1 MSFDV
6 VEQFEQKIAEFYGA
20 PYAVA
25 VDCCTHAVELCLRY
39 KNVQKTSV
47 PKHTYLSIPMTLE
60 KLGLTWKFNDEEW
73 IDYYKLEDTNII
85 DAAVLWKPS
94 SYIPKTLMC
103 LSFQY
108 KKHLSLGR
116 GGAILCNNKNGYI
129 ILKKMSYD
137 GRLPDIPWK
146 HQNVNI
152 LGYHYYMTP
161 ETAQLGLDK
170 LLDTIK
176 KEPIIWNWKNYPDLS
191 KMDVFNDLQFE
202 KI

>member
-6 VEQFEQKIAEFYGA
+6 VEQFEQRIAEFYGA

-39 KNVQKTSV
+39 KKIQKTSV

-60 KLGLTWKFNDEEW
+60 KLGLNWKFNDEEW

-85 DAAVLWKPS
+85 DAAVLWKS
-94 SYIPKTLMC
+94 NSYIPETFMC

-116 GGAILCNNKNGYI
+116 GGMILCDNALDRAELI
-129 ILKKMSYD
+129 KMSYD
-137 GRLPDIPWK
+137 GRPRNAPWNE
-146 HQNVNI
+146 QQVFQ

-161 ETAQLGLDK
+161 ETAQIGLEK
-170 LLDTIK
+170 LLDAIKTKPNQSKWLDYPNLSK
-176 KEPIIWNWKNYPDLS
+176 KEVFKND
-191 KMDVFNDLQFE
+191 K
-202 KI
+202 

>member
-116 GGAILCNNKNGYI
+116 GGAILCNNKNEYI

-146 HQNVNI
+146 QQNVNI